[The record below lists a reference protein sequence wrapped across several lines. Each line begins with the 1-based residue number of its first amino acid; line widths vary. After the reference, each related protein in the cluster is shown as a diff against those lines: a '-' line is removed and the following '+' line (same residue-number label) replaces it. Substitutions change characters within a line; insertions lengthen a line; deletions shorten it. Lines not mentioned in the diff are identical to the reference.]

1 MSPVTVERP
10 VAIRLGWGLFL
21 LAAPGPALRLLGGH
35 PTGRARTVVRV
46 LGARHVVQ
54 AAVEQRDRGR
64 HRLLLAAVDW
74 AHAASGLAL
83 AAVDR
88 RWRRPALT
96 DAVLATGFGIST
108 AGLPRRS
115 ARR

>member
-1 MSPVTVERP
+1 MEPPAVDRR
-10 VAIRLGWGLFL
+10 AAARLGWGLFL
-21 LAAPGPALRLLGGH
+21 LAAPGAALRLLGGC

-54 AAVEQRDRGR
+54 AAVEQRDGGR

-74 AHAASGLAL
+74 AHAASGLVL

-96 DAVLATGFGIST
+96 DAALATGFGIST
-108 AGLPRRS
+108 ARPPRRI
-115 ARR
+115 AGG